1 MIDFKEAKKKIS
13 IIEILVGWGYKYDK
27 SKGAVSPNFVLR
39 DEHGREID
47 RVIITHP
54 KEPEKQGF
62 WRRNGA
68 KGDLIIFIKDNL
80 SLFPVVGRNET
91 DTINKVLVHLMGLN
105 DNELNES
112 NEFSLFE
119 KNWNKLVTTPKQFN
133 LNDYLDKEGIKEG
146 KAFDI
151 TKYERKEGKNCIG
164 ELMPFFEERG
174 ISRDTVKVFAPFVE
188 MVRKQT
194 TPQPL
199 PLDGRGAAAAW
210 NIGFPYRAPGSDVI
224 VGYEIR
230 GRKGFK
236 GKAEGTNSTSGLWLA
251 KPSAHRGLPP
261 RAVYFF
267 ESAFDAMAFWE
278 VNHEKMSM
286 ESAVFASTGGAVSD
300 QQITGTMKQYR
311 LATAVDCFDNDLNG
325 RIYGIRLIALLE
337 SLKKVFIN
345 IKDEVVHLEMGEK
358 VFELAADLVD
368 VDTFRAMTGL
378 YGDKVRTCKAPEP
391 YKDWNDV
398 ILKGG

>member
-13 IIEILVGWGYKYDK
+13 IVEILVGWGYKYDR

-47 RVIITHP
+47 RVVITHP

-80 SLFPVVGRNET
+80 SQFPVVGRNET
-91 DTINKVLVHLMGLN
+91 DTINKVLAHLMNTEG
-105 DNELNES
+105 DDHEFELD
-112 NEFSLFE
+112 
-119 KNWNKLVTTPKQFN
+119 K
-133 LNDYLDKEGIKEG
+133 YLDKEGIKEG
-146 KAFDI
+146 KEFDI
-151 TKYERKEGKNCIG
+151 TKYERKEGKDCID

-174 ISRDTVKVFAPFVE
+174 ISRETVKVFAPFIE
-188 MVRKQT
+188 MMRKQPP
-194 TPQPL
+194 PQPR
-199 PLDGRGAAAAW
+199 PLDGRGTTAAW
-210 NIGFPYRAPGSDVI
+210 NIGFPYSVPGNDEI

-230 GRKGFK
+230 GHKGFK

-251 KPSAHRGLPP
+251 KPSAHRGQTPC
-261 RAVYFF
+261 AVYFF

-278 VNHEKMSM
+278 ANHEKMPM
-286 ESAVFASTGGAVSD
+286 ESAIFASTGGAVSD
-300 QQITGTMKQYR
+300 QQITDTMKHYR
-311 LATAVDCFDNDLNG
+311 RATAVDCFDNDLNG

-337 SLKKVFIN
+337 SQKKVFIN
-345 IKDEVVHLEMGEK
+345 IKDEVVHFEMDEK

-378 YGDKVRTCKAPEP
+378 YNNKVRTCKAPDP

-398 ILKGG
+398 IMKEG